1 MLEGN
6 GKLSFLH
13 RIEPRHQPPVAV
25 IADHA
30 KMAVDRAGYPKLA
43 SFRSLIGNTMAVAI
57 GQVVGGAVSA

>member
-13 RIEPRHQPPVAV
+13 RIEPRHQPAVAE
-25 IADHA
+25 IAE
-30 KMAVDRAGYPKLA
+30 MGVDRAGYPKLA